1 MSPEKTKALD
11 EVAVLLSEVEIGPYK
26 VKPWSFGRFKKVY
39 PALSKIIPALQD
51 LDLTPENAQ
60 EVLAEKG
67 LEVIGNILPALSP
80 VIAATLDIAEE
91 EVEELDFGQAAALGL
106 TILAQ
111 NLSRIKNSLPLIM
124 DPIKAVIG
132 GI

>member
-1 MSPEKTKALD
+1 MSPEKAKVVD
-11 EVAVLLSEVEIGPYK
+11 EIAVLLSEVEIGPYK

-39 PALSKIIPALQD
+39 PALSKIIPALKD
-51 LDLTPENAQ
+51 LDLSPENAQ
-60 EVLAEKG
+60 EVLLEKG
-67 LEVIGNILPALSP
+67 LEVIGGLLPALSP
-80 VIAATLDIAEE
+80 LIAATLDIAEE
-91 EVEELDFGQAAALGL
+91 EVDGMDFGQAAALGL
-106 TILAQ
+106 TIIAQ